1 MLDLDW
7 FKRINDRHG
16 QASGDQV
23 LRHVAMVMSS
33 RLRRIDLL
41 GRLGGEEFAI
51 LLPDTDATGAY
62 EFAERLRQQ
71 LADQPARCGEED
83 IPITVS
89 IGVTDVRAGDTPPA
103 AVERADLAVYYAKHH
118 GRNQVHSHASLV
130 RSGELADV
138 VQTNDIEF
146 F

>member
-1 MLDLDW
+1 
-7 FKRINDRHG
+7 
-16 QASGDQV
+16 
-23 LRHVAMVMSS
+23 MSS

-89 IGVTDVRAGDTPPA
+89 IGVSAFMPQDGHIDIILA
-103 AVERADLAVYYAKHH
+103 RADRGLYRAKAN
-118 GRNQVHSHASLV
+118 GRNRV
-130 RSGELADV
+130 ELEAAPA
-138 VQTNDIEF
+138 
-146 F
+146 